1 MNNYR
6 HINPI
11 ITKLVHKYAISLFN
25 WFGAKMDIEDCEQQL
40 ILAALISLQQFDPKK
55 GHIKS
60 FLNRSLFQK
69 IKEIK
74 RNAMRDKRKIDFYTC
89 SIYSEQLTGKSK
101 RVVNAITN

>member
-1 MNNYR
+1 MNRYSG
-6 HINPI
+6 INPLI
-11 ITKLVHKYAISLFN
+11 IRLVKRYALTLFN
-25 WFGAKMDIEDCEQQL
+25 YLGTKMDIEDCEQQL
-40 ILAALISLQQFDPKK
+40 MLAALISLQQFDPKK

-101 RVVNAITN
+101 RVVNAVTN